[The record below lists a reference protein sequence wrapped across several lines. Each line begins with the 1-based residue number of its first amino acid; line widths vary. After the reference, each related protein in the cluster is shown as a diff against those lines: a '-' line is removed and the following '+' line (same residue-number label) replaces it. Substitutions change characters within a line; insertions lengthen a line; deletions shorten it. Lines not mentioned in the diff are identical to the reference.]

1 MPDDGSPAP
10 LDFDKPHVE
19 LIGELT
25 EDRAVDFIKRLQDV
39 AEGAEPLLISVT
51 TVGGDAD
58 LARRILLELSRLRQR
73 SARRIAFIG
82 KTQCYSAGVSI
93 MSAFPVA
100 DRYLTGDCWLLI
112 HCRQLDKTVEI
123 SGPMRSSLPQ
133 VRSLCHQIEL
143 GLEREEENFRRLIEG
158 SEIDMADLLEKALCN
173 WYVPAKEALE
183 LGLVAGIVA
192 AS

>member
-39 AEGAEPLLISVT
+39 AEGTEPLLISVT

-123 SGPMRSSLPQ
+123 SGPMRESLPY
-133 VRSLCHQIEL
+133 VEAVAAQIRV
-143 GLEREEENFRRLIEG
+143 GKQLEDETFTRLIEG
-158 SEIDMADLLEKALCN
+158 SDIGFDEIAGKAPSN
-173 WYVPAKEALE
+173 WYLSASEALE
-183 LGLVAGIVA
+183 RRLVAGVV
-192 AS
+192 